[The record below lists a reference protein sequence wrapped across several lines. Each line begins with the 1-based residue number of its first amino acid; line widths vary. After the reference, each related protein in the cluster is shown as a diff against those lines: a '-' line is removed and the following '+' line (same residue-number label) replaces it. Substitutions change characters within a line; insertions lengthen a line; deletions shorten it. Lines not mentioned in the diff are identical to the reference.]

1 MRFDIATYGLSMSL
15 LAAMHNCFK
24 RFYVLKMMVYSCKFL
39 QFSMIR
45 YLQKFY
51 LALAKLKLL
60 IMQQLKGG
68 KIEASE
74 PQPPRL
80 EKVLT

>member
-1 MRFDIATYGLSMSL
+1 MSF
-15 LAAMHNCFK
+15 LAATHNCFK
-24 RFYVLKMMVYSCKFL
+24 RFYALKMMVYSCCNFL
-39 QFSMIR
+39 QIHAIFNDS
-45 YLQKFY
+45 LQKFY

-60 IMQQLKGG
+60 IMQQLKGR